1 MVSEA
6 QKAASAKYDA
16 NNTRQIVFKFNI
28 GTDKDILDR
37 LDSVQNRQGYVKELI
52 RKDIKNMNREA
63 IIKNAQG
70 VIAVNEKASK
80 EGKDFSM
87 ASIMD
92 AERVIQIASTVPD
105 QLTEEEKKR
114 LSDKYRQ
121 PNPDWQD
128 CKDIKDKFSL
138 SWNELKMI
146 AGAIYK

>member
-1 MVSEA
+1 
-6 QKAASAKYDA
+6 
-16 NNTRQIVFKFNI
+16 
-28 GTDKDILDR
+28 
-37 LDSVQNRQGYVKELI
+37 
-52 RKDIKNMNREA
+52 MNREA